1 MRYLRP
7 MLMAASLL
15 ASPVMAENTPTL
27 ALDLAAMPAAPVWNG
42 AAGIT
47 PLALG
52 ENGKPAVV
60 VLRLPVGTIAPSA
73 HATGDGQ
80 IRFATVL
87 SGTMYFS
94 DGPEVD
100 LSQETAYGP
109 GSMLLID
116 SGTKH
121 WLSAHDDEVVVMLV
135 AVDPAKLAPPVQAQ
149 QAAAN

>member
-1 MRYLRP
+1 MKIFGS
-7 MLMAASLL
+7 MLMAAALL

-27 ALDLAAMPAAPVWNG
+27 TLDLAAMPGMPVWNG
-42 AAGIT
+42 AAAIT
-47 PLALG
+47 PLAMG

-60 VLRLPVGTIAPSA
+60 VLRLPMGTVAQAA

-100 LSQETAYGP
+100 LTQETAYGP

-135 AVDPAKLAPPVQAQ
+135 AINPAKLAPPVQAQ
-149 QAAAN
+149 QAAAH